1 MSVQEIS
8 DLHRRYVDLSQRFR
22 AAWVYHQ
29 FIQSLA
35 KIQDEG
41 APASPY
47 AGRFQELYGQLKEC
61 SQSLT
66 PSEAAHLQE
75 RFDAI
80 GQEVAELLSFLLDED
95 SRTAPQT
102 LRQFFRKFRNY
113 DEKIL
118 AQLTRF
124 YLFACAEGDWTS
136 DRRDKVDFLV
146 TRLGEELRGAD
157 RGADGPSREREI
169 FASFWNLAGAAE
181 PAEEKL
187 EGLLRAL
194 GEIRNELSA
203 VDNLDA
209 FTESEALANYREFKH
224 SLDMLF
230 FYPAVLQAVLET
242 NFAFRATVHRL
253 YQKEE
258 QRIAADYQ
266 RIFDLEREVPVDVQ
280 LDQELS
286 LFRQQVE
293 RFEERLQRDE
303 MRLDDLTE
311 LRQRARSLMPKLS
324 RSADDEEG
332 GGAVASGGFSKE
344 LSMTTEWPT
353 DDHEPI
359 SAEASSAAALAALEA
374 GDEEGG
380 GADGSSPPGL
390 IADAY
395 RQVTAALGETTQG
408 APPRSIV
415 LTPEVYP
422 FRLETREVLAY
433 RRLHDG
439 RRSAMDQVMERF
451 LLRGAALR
459 VALHAATEE
468 VRDALDETG
477 PGSER
482 LQRGR
487 RLAALG
493 DAYLRRYDH
502 YQELALLAGD
512 IREARQLALLRI
524 RLMRDYSE
532 LWLLAHDELR
542 KAEVE

>member
-35 KIQDEG
+35 KIQDDD

-66 PSEAAHLQE
+66 PSEAANLQD

-80 GQEVAELLSFLLDED
+80 GQEVAELLSFLLEED
-95 SRTAPQT
+95 SRTSPQT

-124 YLFACAEGDWTS
+124 YLFACAEPDWTS

-146 TRLGEELRGAD
+146 TRLGEELRSAE
-157 RGADGPSREREI
+157 RGPDGPSREREI
-169 FASFWNLAGAAE
+169 YASFWNLAGAPE
-181 PAEEKL
+181 PSEEKV

-194 GEIRNELSA
+194 GEIRNELAA
-203 VDNLDA
+203 VNDLDA
-209 FTESEALANYREFKH
+209 FTDSEALANYREFKH

-230 FYPAVLQAVLET
+230 FHPQVLHAVLET

-293 RFEERLQRDE
+293 RFEQRLQRDE

-311 LRQRARSLMPKLS
+311 LRERARSLMPKLS
-324 RSADDEEG
+324 KGGDEEG
-332 GGAVASGGFSKE
+332 GGEVASSGSFKDRP
-344 LSMTTEWPT
+344 MRHKWP
-353 DDHEPI
+353 DDEAEPI
-359 SAEASSAAALAALEA
+359 AAEASSAAALAALDA
-374 GDEEGG
+374 GDDEGG
-380 GADGSSPPGL
+380 DATSPPRL
-390 IADAY
+390 IAAAY
-395 RQVTAALGETTQG
+395 EQVTNALGETTQG

-433 RRLHDG
+433 RRLHDQ
-439 RRSAMDQVMERF
+439 RRAPLDQRVERF
-451 LLRGAALR
+451 LLQGAALR
-459 VALHAATEE
+459 VALHETAEE
-468 VRDALDETG
+468 VREALDETG
-477 PGSER
+477 AGS
-482 LQRGR
+482 QRVDKGR

-493 DAYLRRYDH
+493 DFFLRRYDH

-512 IREARQLALLRI
+512 LAEARQLALLRI